1 MKKVADVAEAEVA
14 QLLIRNIGRKKH
26 ASLAVRRETKEA
38 CQGNQ
43 ELEESLH
50 TASEDKQVRLQP
62 V

>member
-1 MKKVADVAEAEVA
+1 M
-14 QLLIRNIGRKKH
+14 
-26 ASLAVRRETKEA
+26 RRETKEA